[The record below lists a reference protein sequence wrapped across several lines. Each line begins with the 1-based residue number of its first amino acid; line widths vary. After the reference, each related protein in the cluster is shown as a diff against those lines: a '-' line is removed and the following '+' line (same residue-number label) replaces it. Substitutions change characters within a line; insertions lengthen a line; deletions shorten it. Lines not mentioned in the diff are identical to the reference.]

1 MSEELGKDGLV
12 GATIRVSSRVI
23 NYVSEEDPKKKIM
36 AFTARMAQHD
46 TVSKD
51 AEIPW
56 KELPR
61 VSINLIPG
69 GQRELKKE
77 ISCGDTLVVMGH
89 LIHEGKMFLPTHA
102 IHQEDIDAEEIKEW
116 KNSLTDQ

>member
-12 GATIRVSSRVI
+12 AATIRVSSRVI
-23 NYVSEEDPKKKIM
+23 NYVSEEDPDMKIL

-51 AEIPW
+51 TEVDW
-56 KELPR
+56 RELPK
-61 VSINLIPG
+61 VSVNLIPG

-77 ISCGDTLVVMGH
+77 ISCGDTLVVTGH
-89 LIHEGKMFLPTHA
+89 LIHNGKMFLPTHA
-102 IHQEDIDAEEIKEW
+102 IHQEDIDVEEIKEW
-116 KNSLTDQ
+116 KSSQTDQ